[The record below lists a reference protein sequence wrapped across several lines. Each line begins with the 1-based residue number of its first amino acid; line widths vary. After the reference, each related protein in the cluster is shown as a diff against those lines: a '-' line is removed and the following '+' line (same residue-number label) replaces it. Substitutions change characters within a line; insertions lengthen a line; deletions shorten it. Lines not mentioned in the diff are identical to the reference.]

1 MLPNTFIAG
10 AQKSGT
16 TALCHLIGRHP
27 EVVLSN
33 PKEPAFFS
41 RQRNLSAVQLY
52 EQCFETRTGVT
63 PRAIVDGSTA
73 YMVDPSAAARIRSVL
88 GHDIRFIFCLR
99 DPAERMTSAYWHQA
113 KKGHDL
119 RPLKDVFSFESG
131 TLEDVVREEE
141 SRLRAAI
148 EVGIVKTSDYADRFD
163 DPLWNFRYLR
173 NSLYTSDLTRFFE
186 NFGRDRVKVILFEE
200 MIDNTVALRTS
211 LASFLDLD
219 PAAFPDSLGVHNP
232 TFLARAPSL
241 LRTLRRLPGR
251 RILRRLPAYE
261 AMSRIL
267 LYRRPP
273 GIAPELEAG
282 LRLLVAPEVARLKAM
297 LDRESSVLWN
307 YGVPEAS
314 RVA

>member
-16 TALCHLIGRHP
+16 TALCYLIARHP

-41 RQRNLSAVQLY
+41 LQRNLSAMQLY
-52 EQCFETRTGVT
+52 ERCFEPRAGVT

-73 YMVDPSAAARIRSVL
+73 YMVDPSAAARIRFVL
-88 GHDIRFIFCLR
+88 GQDIRFIFCLR
-99 DPAERMTSAYWHQA
+99 DPALRMISAYWHQA

-131 TLEDVVREEE
+131 TLEDTVKEEE

-148 EVGIVKTSDYADRFD
+148 GTGLVDTSDYDDRFD

-173 NSLYTSDLTRFFE
+173 NSLYTSDLSRFFDT
-186 NFGRDRVKVILFEE
+186 FGRDRVKVILFEE
-200 MIDNTVALRTS
+200 LIGNEVELRGS

-219 PAAFPDSLGVHNP
+219 PAAFPDTLGVHNP
-232 TFLARAPSL
+232 TLLARAPSL

-251 RILRRLPAYE
+251 RILRYLPAYE

-273 GIAPELEAG
+273 GTATELESR
-282 LRLLVAPEVARLKAM
+282 LRLLVAPEVVRLGAM
-297 LDRESSVLWN
+297 LGRDSLRLWN
-307 YGVPEAS
+307 YGLPEAS